1 MIESQLNY
9 RPVVW
14 MFSSRQPSNLTNKI
28 HERSIRLKNCYQNLL
43 YIHKKFLI
51 HQKNLQALMTKI
63 YKTINGLA
71 PPLMNSLFVLRNNE
85 YDIRSFEV
93 LPNDTRKKKLNMDLK
108 QSLIGHQPLVKTAI

>member
-14 MFSSRQPSNLTNKI
+14 MFSSRQSNNLTNKI
-28 HERSIRLKNCYQNLL
+28 HERSVRLTCGDQKNGYKNLL
-43 YIHKKFLI
+43 FIHKEFLI
-51 HQKNLQALMTKI
+51 HQKSLQVLVTEI
-63 YKTINGLA
+63 YKTITGLA

-93 LPNDTRKKKLNMDLK
+93 LSNDPRKK
-108 QSLIGHQPLVKTAI
+108 S